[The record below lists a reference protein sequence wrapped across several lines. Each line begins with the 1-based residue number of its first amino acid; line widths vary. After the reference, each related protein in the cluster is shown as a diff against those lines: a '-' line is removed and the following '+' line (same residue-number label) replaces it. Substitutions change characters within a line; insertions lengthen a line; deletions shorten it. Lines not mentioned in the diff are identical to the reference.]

1 LRWLASV
8 GLIALAMTSTA
19 TPVVAA
25 APTEWTLI
33 CVAPVEEPPPA
44 TETIF
49 FHVSDITRLHFDIEV
64 CREDLGGRVA
74 GVRPFNV
81 VP

>member
-1 LRWLASV
+1 MRRLVTLVLA
-8 GLIALAMTSTA
+8 ALATISIA
-19 TPVVAA
+19 TPALAA
-25 APTEWTLI
+25 KPTEWTLI

-49 FHVSDITRLHFDIEV
+49 FHITDPTRIRFAVEV
-64 CREDLGGRVA
+64 CREDLGGRVV

>member
-1 LRWLASV
+1 MRRLAILMLAL
-8 GLIALAMTSTA
+8 GLSSMA
-19 TPVVAA
+19 TPAVAA

-49 FHVSDITRLHFDIEV
+49 FHVSDITKLHFDIEV
-64 CREDLGGRVA
+64 CREDLGGRVV
-74 GVRPFNV
+74 GVRPFAV
-81 VP
+81 TP